1 MSDCRQKNENGFGHT
16 QEGLAEPSQ
25 VELGTNVNKLD
36 TLTLNKQN
44 LTLNMSHTHD
54 VIHMTSFSRRHTASR
69 KKENRP
75 LNSFDLKKY
84 LRIRHTF

>member
-16 QEGLAEPSQ
+16 REGLAEPSQ

-54 VIHMTSFSRRHTASR
+54 LIHMTSFS
-69 KKENRP
+69 
-75 LNSFDLKKY
+75 
-84 LRIRHTF
+84 